1 MFSGD
6 DSEGYTSEQADENK
20 AANADFLLRWH
31 PCGGWC
37 KKGRGRVYYRGR
49 VTPDAALERY
59 LHERDY
65 LKRGELAPAYDP
77 IATTIKEL
85 VNEFLAAK
93 ETLIVSGELAQRTWD
108 DYNPWSLL
116 LTVSSQPD

>member
-1 MFSGD
+1 MQHWNTIFTN
-6 DSEGYTSEQADENK
+6 EITSS
-20 AANADFLLRWH
+20 AASW
-31 PCGGWC
+31 P
-37 KKGRGRVYYRGR
+37 
-49 VTPDAALERY
+49 
-59 LHERDY
+59 
-65 LKRGELAPAYDP
+65 PAYDP
-77 IATTIKEL
+77 TATTIKEL